1 MKFIIEEIVSLEKI
15 KWQVECLKKK
25 SEVKTVFSETE
36 FKQEQVPE
44 VSRLSCTIQ
53 GFSECLSGC
62 NIWFQLWF

>member
-1 MKFIIEEIVSLEKI
+1 MKFIIEEVVSFKKI

-36 FKQEQVPE
+36 FKQEQVPK
-44 VSRLSCTIQ
+44 VSRLSCTIRV
-53 GFSECLSGC
+53 FSECLFGC